1 MKFIIIMPIIL
12 INILNAE
19 YSYKDFK
26 IKLESNLKKENKN
39 EYSYKEFEKE
49 NGYTSFKNK
58 IKETGKIPLIDE
70 SAEVNDK
77 SIFAPN

>member
-1 MKFIIIMPIIL
+1 MKL
-12 INILNAE
+12 IALMLLIVNILQAE
-19 YSYKDFK
+19 DSYKEFK
-26 IKLESNLKKENKN
+26 LKFESNFKKDNKK

-77 SIFAPN
+77 SIVAPN

>member
-1 MKFIIIMPIIL
+1 MKL
-12 INILNAE
+12 ITLMLLIVNILQAE
-19 YSYKDFK
+19 DSYKEFK
-26 IKLESNLKKENKN
+26 LKFESNFKK

-58 IKETGKIPLIDE
+58 IKETGKTPLIDE

-77 SIFAPN
+77 SIVAPN